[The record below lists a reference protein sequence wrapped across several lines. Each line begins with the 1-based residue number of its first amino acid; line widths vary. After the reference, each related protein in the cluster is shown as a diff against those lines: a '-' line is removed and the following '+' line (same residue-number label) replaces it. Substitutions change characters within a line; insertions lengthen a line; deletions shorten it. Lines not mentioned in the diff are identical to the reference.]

1 MKLKRKDWD
10 SCLHK
15 NVLLEIY
22 LKSRNSS
29 FFSLGY
35 MIAKID
41 KFYIFKTIT
50 EYGDLDGYVL
60 YRKYGIEKIKTADNY
75 TKVFNNYI
83 NLLQNDNHFDNLDL
97 ENLYNKIPT
106 GSINSIV
113 RYCYDHN
120 LVVTIDDFY
129 CDCLLTGTI
138 KSFNRQELV
147 LDQEEYCKDYDVNND
162 EKIVTVKLNNISG
175 FDLVTQKTYL
185 YQQYLRQ
192 TGNIKLVEDD
202 D

>member
-35 MIAKID
+35 MIAKIG

-75 TKVFNNYI
+75 TQVFNNYI
-83 NLLQNDNHFDNLDL
+83 NLLQDDNHFDKLDL
-97 ENLYNKIPT
+97 ANLYNKIPT

-147 LDQEEYCKDYDVNND
+147 LDQEEYCKDYDVKND

-175 FDLVTQKTYL
+175 FGLVTQKTYL

-192 TGNIKLVEDD
+192 K
-202 D
+202 

>member
-22 LKSRNSS
+22 LKSRNAS

-35 MIAKID
+35 MIAKIG

>member
-1 MKLKRKDWD
+1 
-10 SCLHK
+10 
-15 NVLLEIY
+15 
-22 LKSRNSS
+22 
-29 FFSLGY
+29 
-35 MIAKID
+35 
-41 KFYIFKTIT
+41 
-50 EYGDLDGYVL
+50 
-60 YRKYGIEKIKTADNY
+60 
-75 TKVFNNYI
+75 
-83 NLLQNDNHFDNLDL
+83 
-97 ENLYNKIPT
+97 KIPT

-147 LDQEEYCKDYDVNND
+147 LNQEEYCKDYDVNND

-192 TGNIKLVEDD
+192 K
-202 D
+202 

>member
-35 MIAKID
+35 MIAKIG

-83 NLLQNDNHFDNLDL
+83 NLLQDDNHFDNLDL
-97 ENLYNKIPT
+97 ENFYNKIPT

-120 LVVTIDDFY
+120 LVMTIDDFY

-162 EKIVTVKLNNISG
+162 EKIVTIKLNNISG

-192 TGNIKLVEDD
+192 K
-202 D
+202 

>member
-35 MIAKID
+35 MIAKIG

-75 TKVFNNYI
+75 TQVFNNYI
-83 NLLQNDNHFDNLDL
+83 NLLQDDNHFDNLDL
-97 ENLYNKIPT
+97 ENFYNKIPT

-192 TGNIKLVEDD
+192 K
-202 D
+202 

>member
-10 SCLHK
+10 SCLNK

-35 MIAKID
+35 MIAKIG

-129 CDCLLTGTI
+129 CDYLLTGTI

-162 EKIVTVKLNNISG
+162 EKIVTVKLNNICG

-192 TGNIKLVEDD
+192 K
-202 D
+202 

>member
-35 MIAKID
+35 MIAKIG

-129 CDCLLTGTI
+129 CDYLLTGTI

-162 EKIVTVKLNNISG
+162 EKIVTVKLNNICG

-192 TGNIKLVEDD
+192 K
-202 D
+202 

>member
-35 MIAKID
+35 MIAKIG

-75 TKVFNNYI
+75 TQVFNNYI
-83 NLLQNDNHFDNLDL
+83 NLLQDDNHFDNLDL
-97 ENLYNKIPT
+97 ENFYNKIPT

-120 LVVTIDDFY
+120 LVVKIDDFY

-192 TGNIKLVEDD
+192 K
-202 D
+202 

>member
-35 MIAKID
+35 MIAKIG

-83 NLLQNDNHFDNLDL
+83 NLLQNDKHFDNLDL

-162 EKIVTVKLNNISG
+162 EKIVTIKLNNICG
-175 FDLVTQKTYL
+175 FDLVTQKNYL

-192 TGNIKLVEDD
+192 K
-202 D
+202 

>member
-22 LKSRNSS
+22 LKSRNAS

-35 MIAKID
+35 MIAKIG

-75 TKVFNNYI
+75 TQVFNNYI
-83 NLLQNDNHFDNLDL
+83 NLLQDDNHFDNLDL

-162 EKIVTVKLNNISG
+162 EKIVTIKLNNICG

-192 TGNIKLVEDD
+192 TGIIKLVEDD

>member
-35 MIAKID
+35 MIAKIG

-75 TKVFNNYI
+75 TQVFNNYI
-83 NLLQNDNHFDNLDL
+83 NLLQDDNHFDNLDL

-192 TGNIKLVEDD
+192 K
-202 D
+202 

>member
-35 MIAKID
+35 MIAKIG

-129 CDCLLTGTI
+129 CDCLLTGKI

-162 EKIVTVKLNNISG
+162 EKIVTIKLNNICG

-192 TGNIKLVEDD
+192 K
-202 D
+202 

>member
-35 MIAKID
+35 MIAKIG

-75 TKVFNNYI
+75 TQVFNNYI
-83 NLLQNDNHFDNLDL
+83 NLLQDDNHFDKLDL
-97 ENLYNKIPT
+97 ANLYNKIPT

-192 TGNIKLVEDD
+192 K
-202 D
+202 

>member
-35 MIAKID
+35 MIAKIG

-75 TKVFNNYI
+75 TRVFNNYI

-192 TGNIKLVEDD
+192 K
-202 D
+202 

>member
-35 MIAKID
+35 MIAKIG

-147 LDQEEYCKDYDVNND
+147 LDQEEYCKDYDLNND
-162 EKIVTVKLNNISG
+162 EKKVTIKLNNICG

>member
-35 MIAKID
+35 MIAKIG

-162 EKIVTVKLNNISG
+162 EKIVTIKLNNICG

-192 TGNIKLVEDD
+192 K
-202 D
+202 

>member
-35 MIAKID
+35 MIAKIG

-75 TKVFNNYI
+75 TQVFNNYI

-97 ENLYNKIPT
+97 ENFYNKVPT

-113 RYCYDHN
+113 RYCYDHS

-129 CDCLLTGTI
+129 CDYLLTGTI
-138 KSFNRQELV
+138 KSLNRQELV

-162 EKIVTVKLNNISG
+162 EKIVTVKLNNICG

-192 TGNIKLVEDD
+192 K
-202 D
+202 

>member
-35 MIAKID
+35 MIAKIG

-75 TKVFNNYI
+75 TQVFNNYI

-97 ENLYNKIPT
+97 ENFYNKIPT

-129 CDCLLTGTI
+129 CDYLLTGTI

-162 EKIVTVKLNNISG
+162 EKIVTVKLNNICG

-192 TGNIKLVEDD
+192 K
-202 D
+202 

>member
-22 LKSRNSS
+22 LKSRNAS

-35 MIAKID
+35 MIAKIG

-75 TKVFNNYI
+75 TQVFNNYI
-83 NLLQNDNHFDNLDL
+83 NLLQDDNHFDNLDL
-97 ENLYNKIPT
+97 ENFYNKIPT

-129 CDCLLTGTI
+129 SDYLLTGTI

-192 TGNIKLVEDD
+192 TGNIKLVEEDD
-202 D
+202 

>member
-35 MIAKID
+35 MIAKIG

-162 EKIVTVKLNNISG
+162 EKIVTIKLNNISG

-192 TGNIKLVEDD
+192 K
-202 D
+202 

>member
-35 MIAKID
+35 MIAKIG

-97 ENLYNKIPT
+97 ENLYNKIPI

-192 TGNIKLVEDD
+192 K
-202 D
+202 

>member
-35 MIAKID
+35 MIVKIG

-60 YRKYGIEKIKTADNY
+60 YKKYGIEKIKTADNY

>member
-35 MIAKID
+35 MIAKIG

-75 TKVFNNYI
+75 TQVFNNYI
-83 NLLQNDNHFDNLDL
+83 NLLQDDNHFDNLDL

-185 YQQYLRQ
+185 YQQYLKQ
-192 TGNIKLVEDD
+192 K
-202 D
+202 

>member
-35 MIAKID
+35 MIAKIG

-75 TKVFNNYI
+75 TQVFNNYI
-83 NLLQNDNHFDNLDL
+83 NLLQDDNHFDNLDL
-97 ENLYNKIPT
+97 ENFYNKIPT

-129 CDCLLTGTI
+129 SDCLLTGTI

-162 EKIVTVKLNNISG
+162 EKIVTIKLNNISG

>member
-35 MIAKID
+35 MIAKIG

-97 ENLYNKIPT
+97 ENFYNKIQT

-162 EKIVTVKLNNISG
+162 EKIVTIKLNNICG

-185 YQQYLRQ
+185 YQQYLKQ
-192 TGNIKLVEDD
+192 TGNIKLVEEDD
-202 D
+202 

>member
-35 MIAKID
+35 MIAKIG

-185 YQQYLRQ
+185 YQQYLKQ
-192 TGNIKLVEDD
+192 TGNIKLVEDED
-202 D
+202 

>member
-35 MIAKID
+35 MIAKIG

-192 TGNIKLVEDD
+192 K
-202 D
+202 

>member
-35 MIAKID
+35 MIAKIG

-75 TKVFNNYI
+75 TQVFNNYI

-192 TGNIKLVEDD
+192 K
-202 D
+202 

>member
-35 MIAKID
+35 MIAKIG

-75 TKVFNNYI
+75 TQVFNNYI
-83 NLLQNDNHFDNLDL
+83 NLLQDDNHFDNLDL
-97 ENLYNKIPT
+97 ENFYNKIPI

-192 TGNIKLVEDD
+192 K
-202 D
+202 

>member
-35 MIAKID
+35 MIAKIG

-60 YRKYGIEKIKTADNY
+60 YRKYGIEKIKKADNY

-162 EKIVTVKLNNISG
+162 EKIVTIKLNNISG

-185 YQQYLRQ
+185 YQQYLKQ
-192 TGNIKLVEDD
+192 TGNIKLVEEDD
-202 D
+202 

>member
-22 LKSRNSS
+22 LKSRNAS

-35 MIAKID
+35 MIAKIG

-75 TKVFNNYI
+75 TQVFNNYI
-83 NLLQNDNHFDNLDL
+83 NLLQDDNHFDNLDL
-97 ENLYNKIPT
+97 ENFYNKIPT

-162 EKIVTVKLNNISG
+162 KKVVTVKLNNISG

-192 TGNIKLVEDD
+192 K
-202 D
+202 

>member
-35 MIAKID
+35 MIAKIG

-129 CDCLLTGTI
+129 CDCLLTGKI

-162 EKIVTVKLNNISG
+162 EKIVTIKLNNISG

-185 YQQYLRQ
+185 YQQYLKQ
-192 TGNIKLVEDD
+192 TGNIKLVEEDD
-202 D
+202 

>member
-22 LKSRNSS
+22 LKSRNAS

-35 MIAKID
+35 MIAKIG

-75 TKVFNNYI
+75 TQVFNNYI
-83 NLLQNDNHFDNLDL
+83 NLLQDDNHFDNLDL

-192 TGNIKLVEDD
+192 K
-202 D
+202 

>member
-35 MIAKID
+35 MIAKIG

-75 TKVFNNYI
+75 TQVFNNYI
-83 NLLQNDNHFDNLDL
+83 NLLQDDNHFDNLDL

-185 YQQYLRQ
+185 YQQYLKQ

>member
-10 SCLHK
+10 SYLHK

-35 MIAKID
+35 MIAKIG

-75 TKVFNNYI
+75 TQVFNNYI

-97 ENLYNKIPT
+97 ENFYNKIPT

-162 EKIVTVKLNNISG
+162 EKIVTVKLNNICG

-192 TGNIKLVEDD
+192 K
-202 D
+202 

>member
-35 MIAKID
+35 MIAKIG

-75 TKVFNNYI
+75 TQVFNNYI

-97 ENLYNKIPT
+97 ENFYNKVPT

-129 CDCLLTGTI
+129 CDYLLTGTI

-162 EKIVTVKLNNISG
+162 EKIVTVKLNNICG

-192 TGNIKLVEDD
+192 K
-202 D
+202 

>member
-35 MIAKID
+35 MIAKIG

-83 NLLQNDNHFDNLDL
+83 NLLQDDNHFDNLDL
-97 ENLYNKIPT
+97 ENFYNKIPT

-129 CDCLLTGTI
+129 CDCLLTGMI

>member
-1 MKLKRKDWD
+1 MHAVKLKRKDWD
-10 SCLHK
+10 SYLHK

-35 MIAKID
+35 MIAKIG

-75 TKVFNNYI
+75 TQVFNNYI

-97 ENLYNKIPT
+97 ENFYNKIPT

-162 EKIVTVKLNNISG
+162 EKIVTVKLNNICG

-192 TGNIKLVEDD
+192 K
-202 D
+202 

>member
-22 LKSRNSS
+22 LKSRNAS

-35 MIAKID
+35 MIAKIG

-75 TKVFNNYI
+75 TQVFNNYI
-83 NLLQNDNHFDNLDL
+83 NLLQDDNHFDNLDL
-97 ENLYNKIPT
+97 ENFYNKIPT

-129 CDCLLTGTI
+129 SDYLLTGTI

-192 TGNIKLVEDD
+192 K
-202 D
+202 

>member
-35 MIAKID
+35 MIAKIG

-75 TKVFNNYI
+75 TRVFNNYI

-162 EKIVTVKLNNISG
+162 EKIVTVKLNNICG
-175 FDLVTQKTYL
+175 FDLVTQKTNL

-192 TGNIKLVEDD
+192 K
-202 D
+202 